1 MTDWKARITVDP
13 EILVGKPII
22 RGTRIS
28 VELILDRLAD
38 GWSPEQIVETYPRVS
53 REDVLAA
60 IAFTSEVFGEEQSM
74 AVRKAG
80 DSPR

>member
-22 RGTRIS
+22 KGTRIS

-38 GWSPEQIVETYPRVS
+38 GWSPEQIVKAYPRVS

-60 IAFTSEVFGEEQSM
+60 IAFATEVFREEEYI
-74 AVRKAG
+74 AIRKA
-80 DSPR
+80 SA